1 MSSRARTAAVANHP
15 LTIKGERTA
24 SSSTSMSGGDR
35 TGDRPVLIRGA
46 GVITMDPAI
55 GELGRA
61 DILVR
66 GSMIVEIGE
75 RINATPDAE
84 VIESANMIAL
94 PGFVDGHR
102 HMWEGVIRGTL
113 PTEDLAGYFHRVNH
127 GFAPAFS
134 PEDAYIGTLISAYG
148 ALDAGVTTVFDWS
161 HIQNSPEHTT
171 ACISAL
177 RESGV
182 RAVFAFGPGT
192 RGRTRWPDDV
202 LRLKREEFAS
212 DHQLV
217 TLALAGL
224 SPENVP
230 DAIAK
235 AHFALAREAGV
246 ILTVHAGLA
255 GMGTPGAIERYG
267 EEGQLG
273 PYVNLVHC
281 NTLSETEWRIIA
293 ETGTSVSITPA
304 VEMQMGHGV
313 PPIQQAMDAGV
324 KPSLGV
330 DVETTVPG
338 DMFTQM
344 RTIYGLQRMNA
355 FSRSLS
361 GQEAPRMLGVKD
373 VLEYATVAGAIATGL
388 GDRIGML
395 SPGRQADIVLLR
407 ADTMN
412 TAPISDML
420 SAVVLN
426 MDARNVD
433 TVMVAGH
440 IVKRDGQMLGIDRDQ
455 LVARLY
461 AARDRVFK
469 ASNTPLASTEHRC
482 FGHTIAGK

>member
-1 MSSRARTAAVANHP
+1 MSSRARTAAVANA
-15 LTIKGERTA
+15 LAIKGKRIA
-24 SSSTSMSGGDR
+24 SLSTSLS
-35 TGDRPVLIRGA
+35 GDRPILIRGA

-66 GSMIVEIGE
+66 GGMIAEIGE
-75 RINATPDAE
+75 RIHATPDAE

-102 HMWEGVIRGTL
+102 HMWEGLIRGTL
-113 PTEDLAGYFHRVNH
+113 PTEDLAGYFHRVNE

-161 HIQNSPEHTT
+161 HIQHSTEHTA

-177 RESGV
+177 RESGI
-182 RAVFAFGPGT
+182 RAVFAFGPGAQ
-192 RGRTRWPDDV
+192 GRTRWPEDV

-212 DHQLV
+212 DHHLV
-217 TLALAGL
+217 TLALGGL
-224 SPENVP
+224 SPEHVP

-267 EEGQLG
+267 KEGQLG
-273 PYVNLVHC
+273 PSVNLVHC

-344 RTIYGLQRMNA
+344 RAVYGLQRMNA
-355 FSRSLS
+355 FSRGLS
-361 GQEAPRMLGVKD
+361 GHKTPRMLGLKD
-373 VLEYATVAGAIATGL
+373 VLEYATVAGC
-388 GDRIGML
+388 DRYRTWRQNRHAL
-395 SPGRQADIVLLR
+395 PGTSGRYRPLTR
-407 ADTMN
+407 RH
-412 TAPISDML
+412 SEH
-420 SAVVLN
+420 SANQRHGCPGSHL
-426 MDARNVD
+426 
-433 TVMVAGH
+433 
-440 IVKRDGQMLGIDRDQ
+440 VKRDGQMPGIDRDQ
-455 LVARLY
+455 LISRLY

-482 FGHTIAGK
+482 SCGR